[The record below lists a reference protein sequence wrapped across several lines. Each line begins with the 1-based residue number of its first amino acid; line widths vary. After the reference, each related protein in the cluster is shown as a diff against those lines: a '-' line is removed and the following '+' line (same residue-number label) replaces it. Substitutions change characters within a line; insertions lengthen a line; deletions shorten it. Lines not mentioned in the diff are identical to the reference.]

1 MASKESFAT
10 NEDKDESFGS
20 KEQVIEPYMFEPN
33 KGVHGEASDDLSED
47 SGSEE
52 DEFDEEFELANAWR
66 RTTLEWCKCGKCAIM
81 EKTIES
87 FCCHE
92 KALEYD
98 EYDDKLTSAQNQ
110 ETCLMS
116 MFHNIWKKIGLLE
129 MIN

>member
-10 NEDKDESFGS
+10 NEEKDESFGS

-33 KGVHGEASDDLSED
+33 QEEHGEASDDSSED

-52 DEFDEEFELANAWR
+52 DEFDEEFESANAWC
-66 RTTLEWCKCGKCAIM
+66 RTMLEWLCL
-81 EKTIES
+81 
-87 FCCHE
+87 CCHE

-110 ETCLMS
+110 EFTCITRPV
-116 MFHNIWKKIGLLE
+116 FVCAKYAIKGRA
-129 MIN
+129 